1 MSAVV
6 ALDMRMAWHS
16 GIGTYVRHLAA
27 GLQASSGGSLDYRFY
42 GPRHLISAVLPGV
55 SDRQSC
61 SWEAPIYGL
70 SEQLRYGLL
79 PRRWD
84 LWHSPHYNAPLIK
97 KGKLVVTVHDLIH
110 LVFAGK
116 YFNRAQEIY
125 ARTLLAA
132 VRRNADAVIAVS
144 HHTKKDLI
152 ERAGFDAKKITVIHE
167 AADASF
173 CPQSEAAQ
181 AALRQKCNLQ
191 GPYVLYVGNLKPHKN
206 VSQLVRV
213 FRKLKREKKIEGL
226 LCLAGKMDRELM
238 KADPDLF
245 AAITHDTDTI
255 RYVSPLPTKDL
266 PALYTAASAFVLPS
280 LYEGFGLTV
289 LEAMACGTP
298 VLLSN
303 KSCLPEIAGDAAA
316 YFDTDQDAS
325 LADALQNI
333 LQDEHNRKHLREAGL
348 KRAKTFSWETMA
360 SGTADIYKNVLG
372 F

>member
-6 ALDMRMAWHS
+6 ALDMRMARHS

-27 GLQASSGGSLDYRFY
+27 GLQASSSGPLDYRFY
-42 GPRHLISAVLPGV
+42 GPRHLISAVLPRI

-70 SEQLRYGLL
+70 AEQLRYGLL

-116 YFNRAQEIY
+116 YFNRVQEIY
-125 ARTLLAA
+125 ARTLLAT
-132 VRRNADAVIAVS
+132 VRRNAEAVIAVS

-206 VSQLVRV
+206 VGQLVRV
-213 FRKLKREKKIEGL
+213 FRSLKEQKKIEGQL
-226 LCLAGKMDRELM
+226 VLAGKPDPELLRR
-238 KADPDLF
+238 DPDLRT
-245 AAITHDTDTI
+245 AGNDANI
-255 RYVSPLPTKDL
+255 RFLMEIPSQDL
-266 PALYTAASAFVLPS
+266 PLLYTAASAFVLPS

-333 LQDEHNRKHLREAGL
+333 LQGQHNRKHLREAGL
-348 KRAKTFSWETMA
+348 KRASTFSWEAMA
-360 SGTADIYKNVLG
+360 SSTAKIYKSVLG
-372 F
+372 V